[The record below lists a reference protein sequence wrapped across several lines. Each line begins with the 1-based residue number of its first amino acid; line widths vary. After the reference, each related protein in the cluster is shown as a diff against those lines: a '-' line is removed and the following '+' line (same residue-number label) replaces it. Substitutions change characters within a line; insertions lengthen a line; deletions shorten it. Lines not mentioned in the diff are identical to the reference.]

1 MGGQEQVVAFADK
14 NEIARLVA
22 AAKELGEADA
32 YDGKREQVRVTD
44 GLQLEVRTNLAGPSA
59 AVSMQNVSDGGFA
72 FWSKTKM
79 FQRDTLFVRQFSEDN
94 ACPWLPAQVTHCT
107 VGIRGF
113 LIGAAFIVEDAAS

>member
-1 MGGQEQVVAFADK
+1 MGGQKQVVAFADK

-22 AAKELGEADA
+22 DAKEFGEADA
-32 YDGKREQVRVTD
+32 YDGKRDDMRVTD
-44 GLQLEVRTNLAGPSA
+44 GLQLEVRTNPIGPSA
-59 AVSMQNVSDGGFA
+59 AVAMQNVSDGGFA

-79 FQRDTLFVRQFSEDN
+79 FQRDMLFVRQFSEDN

>member
-22 AAKELGEADA
+22 DAKEFGEADA
-32 YDGKREQVRVTD
+32 YDGKRDDMRVAD
-44 GLQLEVRTNLAGPSA
+44 GLQLEVRTNPIGPSA

-94 ACPWLPAQVTHCT
+94 ACTWLPAQVTHCT